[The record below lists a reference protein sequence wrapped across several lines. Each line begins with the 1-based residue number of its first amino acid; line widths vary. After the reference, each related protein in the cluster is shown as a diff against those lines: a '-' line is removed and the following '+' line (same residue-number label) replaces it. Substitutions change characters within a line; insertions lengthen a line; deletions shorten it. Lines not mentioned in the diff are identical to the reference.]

1 MGSRSARAD
10 AHGPRLEASRGA
22 HPFDGVAA
30 PAVELG
36 AILEADELDVL
47 PQLERLSEQA
57 RLVARQLALRA
68 RVAAHRRRS
77 ELAIDWRLRGGRGR
91 DGTRVSAAAKGAG
104 RVRAG
109 GAHVVRVVLYAL
121 PAARAAAHLAAA
133 LVPVPQRARWQH
145 VALAVDLLVVVVAL
159 AALVALRHGR
169 GGAAAARGRHRALAL
184 RQLRVGARLGLA
196 VLGPRSLPGC
206 RSDGALGVHG
216 EDVLHDDLG
225 HGRVLVPG
233 RALVL
238 LDVVAKPARA
248 PRRMPGRFVADGV
261 SHVLAPAVKL
271 QRLAGAVVRGA
282 IERRHARQVDRRDV
296 FLGRRRRVGV
306 DVVDLAIGGGDLLL
320 GGGRRERRGRSGVAR
335 AERVGGGVRG
345 RRHRCRRWWCCGSVS
360 VGLNG

>member
-77 ELAIDWRLRGGRGR
+77 ELAVDWRLRRPGTGR
-91 DGTRVSAAAKGAG
+91 DARQRGCRGAG

-145 VALAVDLLVVVVAL
+145 VALAVDLLLVVVAL

-169 GGAAAARGRHRALAL
+169 GGAAAARGRLRELAL

-225 HGRVLVPG
+225 QGRVLVPG

-345 RRHRCRRWWCCGSVS
+345 RRHRGRRWWCCGSVS